1 MDQQSETTAA
11 LNDIAELASSLIAS
25 GVEREA
31 AFLFIV
37 RWVVLLLVDPQAA
50 PDVTDHLK
58 ARWIP
63 SPDSFAPGIREYWR
77 SPMMQEGQFS
87 GLAFVPELS
96 PDQFT
101 LLLRLTDRDWTQVD
115 TLIIGSIVNLSM
127 AKEARGKLGAFYTP
141 REYIMRVVRPTM
153 EEPLRDDFRAVQ
165 EDADALLK
173 DAKLDG
179 ALLAVRDFH
188 AKLCKQRV
196 LDPSCG
202 AGNFLVVALDVLKG
216 IELDVISYYKGIGG
230 DAGDLSNVTVGSDQ
244 LYGIDIDPVACEGA
258 KLSIRVAEL
267 RWARHFAR
275 PAEPSFCAHIENRDA
290 LLAEAVPASAA

>member
-1 MDQQSETTAA
+1 MDQGRETTAA
-11 LNDIAELASSLIAS
+11 LNDVAELASSLIAS

-50 PDVTDHLK
+50 PDLTDHLK

-63 SPDSFAPGIREYWR
+63 SPDTFAPGIREYWR

-87 GLAFVPELS
+87 GLAFVPSLS
-96 PDQFT
+96 PEQFGM
-101 LLLRLTDRDWTQVD
+101 LLHLTDRDWTQID
-115 TLIIGSIVNLSM
+115 TLLIGSIINMSM
-127 AKEARGKLGAFYTP
+127 TKEKRGKLGAFYTP
-141 REYIMRVVRPTM
+141 REYILRVVRPIM
-153 EEPLRDDFRAVQ
+153 EEPLRDDFREVQ
-165 EDADALLK
+165 EKADALLK
-173 DAKLDG
+173 DGKPDE
-179 ALLAVRDFH
+179 ALRAVRDFH

-196 LDPSCG
+196 LDPASG

-216 IELDVISYYKGIGG
+216 IELDVLTYYESVGG
-230 DAGDLSNVTVGSDQ
+230 AAADLANVTVSSDQ

-258 KLSIRVAEL
+258 KLAIRIAEL

-275 PAEPSFCAHIENRDA
+275 PTEPSFCAHIDNRDA
-290 LLAEAVPASAA
+290 LLEDAVPAPAA